1 MPSFLST
8 HPEQRFRRS
17 WQALQIGL
25 LLLPLSPFLGG
36 LGAIA
41 ATVLVWRQQFSSLIG
56 SRLNQL
62 LGVWLILL
70 MVSAATAIDPQAAG
84 LRIFNFLP
92 FILVFAAG
100 SRLIQTPDQLRQ
112 ISWISAIASIPVVL
126 IGIGQMYSGWHGP
139 IALGLVVNWSLPPG
153 GIPPDR
159 MASVFGYANTL
170 ACYSAIVFL
179 LALALWIETHWQL
192 SELTPNLFETRVARN
207 LYRRSRLLLG
217 ILVGHTIVLVST
229 ASRNAWAIVVLGCL
243 VYAIYLGWRLL
254 VAAVTAMTGL
264 VLAAAFAPSPVNLW
278 LRTMVPAYFWARLT
292 DELYSDRPL
301 AQFRRTQWAF
311 ASQLT
316 LDRPGTGWGLGSFTP
331 LYEQKM
337 QLWLGHPHSLFLML
351 SAETGLPATLLLV
364 GIVGWTIFQGFKT
377 WHRWLPN
384 SPAHPDLELV
394 TPDGKETLDTD
405 RRSDRLLLLSYLI
418 TFGGLSFFHCLDVP
432 LFDARINLLG
442 WLLLAAIWGVA
453 NRQQGSWGK

>member
-41 ATVLVWRQQFSSLIG
+41 ATVLVWRQQFSSLIR

-139 IALGLVVNWSLPPG
+139 IALGLSRQLVVTCGRNPTGSDGVGIRLCQHPG
-153 GIPPDR
+153 LLQRDR
-159 MASVFGYANTL
+159 F
-170 ACYSAIVFL
+170 
-179 LALALWIETHWQL
+179 
-192 SELTPNLFETRVARN
+192 
-207 LYRRSRLLLG
+207 
-217 ILVGHTIVLVST
+217 
-229 ASRNAWAIVVLGCL
+229 
-243 VYAIYLGWRLL
+243 
-254 VAAVTAMTGL
+254 
-264 VLAAAFAPSPVNLW
+264 FA
-278 LRTMVPAYFWARLT
+278 
-292 DELYSDRPL
+292 
-301 AQFRRTQWAF
+301 
-311 ASQLT
+311 
-316 LDRPGTGWGLGSFTP
+316 G
-331 LYEQKM
+331 
-337 QLWLGHPHSLFLML
+337 
-351 SAETGLPATLLLV
+351 V
-364 GIVGWTIFQGFKT
+364 GIV
-377 WHRWLPN
+377 
-384 SPAHPDLELV
+384 
-394 TPDGKETLDTD
+394 D
-405 RRSDRLLLLSYLI
+405 RN
-418 TFGGLSFFHCLDVP
+418 P
-432 LFDARINLLG
+432 LAVIGID
-442 WLLLAAIWGVA
+442 
-453 NRQQGSWGK
+453 S